1 MLFKSR
7 NPAPRRDHRST
18 RFARDCG
25 IAWAYLTCLPAVA
38 SYSASYRHYTVR
50 FELQLFGALI
60 APFFDCCPGR
70 EDLKTS
76 SKVCNPPW
84 TPTLTSNLPAV
95 GGLHVGVLTPHLQL
109 SVARAV
115 SLASTGPAT
124 RLRGLRIMIALQVTP
139 RSTASTRLPAT
150 VRRSWYPLL
159 GHLLPDFSSAPFT
172 TREHC
177 RPTSLPQYRPSS
189 ACDTLC
195 HSCPVLGLFLLRV

>member
-1 MLFKSR
+1 MH
-7 NPAPRRDHRST
+7 PT
-18 RFARDCG
+18 V
-25 IAWAYLTCLPAVA
+25 IQII
-38 SYSASYRHYTVR
+38 TVR

-95 GGLHVGVLTPHLQL
+95 GGLHVGVSTPHLQL

-139 RSTASTRLPAT
+139 RLTVSTRLGDRAT
-150 VRRSWYPLL
+150 LMVSSTRA
-159 GHLLPDFSSAPFT
+159 SSARLLAALVGTVCYSRALSTDFPT
-172 TREHC
+172 TV
-177 RPTSLPQYRPSS
+177 PPIVSLRHFVPLVSCTRAISAPSLS
-189 ACDTLC
+189 ANVIKRTRRLC
-195 HSCPVLGLFLLRV
+195 T